1 MSRPLSTLLS
11 LCLIAVVGCGASYDG
26 ARSPSVAPIGGSESY
41 AVAMEDSAGDFVSE
55 VGLLQEQPVEAAGDE
70 PIERKIIY
78 DATLDLTVEEF
89 TGVPARVEQLVA
101 DYNAFIAHSNLQTA
115 SGSPRRGEW
124 RIRVPVDRYSAFLD
138 AAESLAE
145 LQNRSEDSQEVTAE
159 FYDVQVRIRN
169 KQREEE
175 RLLEHLAE
183 STGKL
188 EDILAVEKEIARV
201 RTEVEQLQGRL
212 RVLQDQTSLS
222 TVTLRIHELRGYVPE
237 ESPTFGTRISR
248 AWTQSLDGLVEA
260 GQLSV
265 IIVVACAPW
274 LAVIAIPIVV
284 IVVLIRRLMQRKKQ
298 PAAV

>member
-1 MSRPLSTLLS
+1 MTRRRSLFQLLP
-11 LCLIAVVGCGASYDG
+11 LCLIAAVGCGASYDG
-26 ARSPSVAPIGGSESY
+26 ASPAVYNTGIEAETSDSLVEVA
-41 AVAMEDSAGDFVSE
+41 
-55 VGLLQEQPVEAAGDE
+55 LLQEALPDTLPEDVE

-78 DATLDLTVEEF
+78 NATLDLTVEEF
-89 TGVPARVEQLVA
+89 TDIPAQVEALA
-101 DYNAFIAHSNLQTA
+101 AEYDGFIAHSSLQTA
-115 SGSPRRGEW
+115 TGSPRHGEW
-124 RIRVPVDRYSAFLD
+124 RIRVPVEQYGPFLE

-145 LQNRSEDSQEVTAE
+145 LQSRTEDSQEVTAE

-188 EDILAVEKEIARV
+188 EDILAVEKEISRV

-222 TVTLRIHELRGYVPE
+222 TVTLRIHELRGYIPE

-248 AWTQSLDGLVEA
+248 AWTQSIDGLVAA
-260 GQLSV
+260 GQLGV
-265 IIVVACAPW
+265 IIVVAAAPW
-274 LAVIAIPIVV
+274 LAVMAIPVV
-284 IVVLIRRLMQRKKQ
+284 VVVVLIRRLLKRKR
-298 PAAV
+298 PAEA